1 MHEKPPVTMN
11 SPKMRDNLRARGF
24 SRRTAAVLVVLTVV
38 YLVVNVVQLAA
49 RFGSSVSEQLD
60 APTEDRVALSYY
72 DLTADEQ
79 AAVYAAGE
87 QLSALKEEP
96 SSSDLAAELAGWL
109 EGRLRRGLRH
119 TPEDL
124 GIDAEAWAGQMLSRL
139 TYSIEDVELSG
150 DAAVVGVHVWAP
162 RGGEIVSKASEG
174 MSTYFYN
181 QGVRDGEPLPDDL
194 QEDVLRTFETTTES
208 APVEERPLDIA
219 LTRSEDGFAV
229 DERALERD
237 LLDALGA
244 VV

>member
-24 SRRTAAVLVVLTVV
+24 SRRTAVVLTVLIAV
-38 YLVVNVVQLAA
+38 FLVVNVVQFAV

-60 APTEDRVALSYY
+60 APTEDSIALPYFE
-72 DLTADEQ
+72 LAADEQ
-79 AAVYAAGE
+79 AAVDAAGVR
-87 QLSALKEEP
+87 LAALKEES

-139 TYSIEDVELSG
+139 VYSIEDVELSG

-162 RGGEIVSKASEG
+162 RAGEIVSKASEG

-208 APVEERPLDIA
+208 APVEERTLDVG
-219 LTRSEDGFAV
+219 LTRSDDGFAV
-229 DERALERD
+229 DERVLERD
-237 LLDALGA
+237 LLNALGA